1 MEMKKITVALAGN
14 PNTGKTTI
22 FNGLTGL
29 RHKVGNY
36 PGVTVEKKVGTRKY
50 KNYEFTIYDLPGTY
64 SLTAYSIDEVVA
76 RDFILNEKPDV
87 VVDVLDSGNIERNL
101 YLCMQFQELN
111 APIVCALNLIDEAE
125 ARGIVIDEIK
135 LSKILR
141 IPMVKTVG
149 VKNEGLENLLERII
163 DVVENSNPQFCP
175 SYGRE
180 LESDVSEITEALKL
194 DADFISKYP
203 ACWFAIKL
211 LEKDKRAIE
220 LIESHKHKETVKL
233 KTSEKINRI
242 EKHFGRDSEIVIS
255 EQRYGYIRGA
265 TAEAITRK
273 PVLETDMTEKIDA
286 VVLNKALSLPIFIFI
301 IWAIFQLTFTI
312 GEYPM
317 GWLEIFFGWT
327 SELAGSL
334 MADGLLKSLVVD
346 GIIAGVG
353 GVFSFVPLIVLLF
366 LFISILEDTGYMS
379 RIAFIMDKVLHI
391 FGLHGQSF
399 LPMILGFGCSVP
411 AVMAAR
417 TLKSPKDRII
427 TILITPFMSC
437 GAKLPV
443 HILLAG
449 AFFAHN
455 AGNIVISIYI
465 IGIILALISSLIFR
479 KTILKGESTPFVM
492 ELPPYRMPTL
502 RGIFFHVWEK
512 TFQYIKKAGTIILA
526 ASVLIWAITTFPKLN
541 TDTISYDKSIEE
553 FKNQVDINSLK
564 TEIEDLKNGKTAIA
578 EIEDA
583 EEQNKM
589 SELKEQLIKNEK
601 TIDTAVNDK
610 VNELTEVYLETLKK
624 EDELEHSIA
633 GRIGKIIEPFVK
645 PIGFDW
651 KIGVSAVTGF
661 AAKEVVVSTLGIL
674 YKVGTEENEESEG
687 LRESLRKDKAFNPI
701 VAYVL
706 MLFTLIIAPCFAALA
721 VIKAEIGWKWL
732 GFAIAYSTTG
742 AWIVCFAVYQ
752 IGSLV
757 V

>member
-1 MEMKKITVALAGN
+1 M
-14 PNTGKTTI
+14 
-22 FNGLTGL
+22 
-29 RHKVGNY
+29 
-36 PGVTVEKKVGTRKY
+36 
-50 KNYEFTIYDLPGTY
+50 YDLPGTY
-64 SLTAYSIDEVVA
+64 SLTAYSIDEVVT
-76 RDFILNEKPDV
+76 RDFIINEKPDV
-87 VVDVLDSGNIERNL
+87 VVDVLDSGNLERNL

-111 APIVCALNLIDEAE
+111 VPIVCALNLSDEAE
-125 ARGIVIDEIK
+125 ARGVVIDEVK

-141 IPMVKTVG
+141 IQMVKTVG
-149 VKNEGLENLLERII
+149 VKSEGLENLLERII
-163 DVVENSNPQFCP
+163 DTVENSNTQFCP
-175 SYGRE
+175 SYGGE
-180 LESDVSEITEALKL
+180 LETDISEITKALNS
-194 DADFISKYP
+194 DADFVSKYP

-220 LIESHKHKETVKL
+220 LIENHAQKEIVKF
-233 KTSEKINRI
+233 KTSEKIKRI

-273 PVLETDMTEKIDA
+273 PVLEIDMTEKIDA
-286 VVLNKALSLPIFIFI
+286 VVLNKVLSLPIFIFI
-301 IWAIFQLTFTI
+301 IWAIFQLTFAI

-317 GWLEIFFGWT
+317 GWLETIFGWT

-379 RIAFIMDKVLHI
+379 RIAFIMDKVLHL

-411 AVMAAR
+411 AVMASRA
-417 TLKSPKDRII
+417 LKSAKDRII
-427 TILITPFMSC
+427 TVLITPFMSC

-465 IGIILALISSLIFR
+465 IGIMLALISSLIFR
-479 KTILKGESTPFVM
+479 KTILKGDSTPFVM

-526 ASVLIWAITTFPKLN
+526 ASVLIWAVTTFPKLN
-541 TDTISYDKSIEE
+541 TDTISYDNLKEE
-553 FKNQVDINSLK
+553 FKKRVDINSIKSEMEALK
-564 TEIEDLKNGKTAIA
+564 SGKTVISN
-578 EIEDA
+578 IEEP
-583 EEQNKM
+583 EEKKSL
-589 SELKEQLIKNEK
+589 SELKEQLIKGEK
-601 TIDTAVNDK
+601 TIESAVNEK
-610 VNELTEVYLETLKK
+610 IEELTEARIETLKQ
-624 EDELEHSIA
+624 EAALEYSIA
-633 GRIGKIIEPFVK
+633 GRIGKIIEPLVR

-674 YKVGTEENEESEG
+674 YKVGIDETEESEG
-687 LRESLRKDKAFNPI
+687 LRESLRKDEAFNPL

-706 MLFTLIIAPCFAALA
+706 MLFTLIIAPCFATLA

-732 GFAIAYSTTG
+732 GFSILYSTLG
-742 AWIVCFAVYQ
+742 AWAVCFVVYQ
-752 IGSLV
+752 IGSLFV
-757 V
+757 